1 MKTILNISVV
11 TLISMF
17 FISCSNMTI
26 GFEEDSPLY
35 NGPLVDTR
43 EDVNGEKVSKINS
56 TVSEEKTQ
64 NAVVEDESKAPKTEE
79 KNIKVPKE
87 TASQESQTTFTYERD
102 DE

>member
-1 MKTILNISVV
+1 MKILF
-11 TLISMF
+11 LILSSFF

-43 EDVNGEKVSKINS
+43 KDVNGEKVSKINS